1 MAVRRGSAEAKASF
15 KLMDHLILPMILPR
29 LLSRYYLHFF
39 ISHSIPLPSRGSKDI
54 PKLSPED
61 SYFQDPDR
69 LCSSIGGGSINL
81 AADNTAGTREGN
93 DSETDGTVS
102 KCREMAQMILTVSF
116 HRCGNAE
123 NWCHQYCPPQVSNQD
138 CPPQNCLACKQS

>member
-29 LLSRYYLHFF
+29 LLSRYLHFF

-54 PKLSPED
+54 SKLSPED

-81 AADNTAGTREGN
+81 AADNAAGTREGN

-116 HRCGNAE
+116 HRCGKAE
-123 NWCHQYCPPQVSNQD
+123 NWCHQYCPPQVSNQN
-138 CPPQNCLACKQS
+138 CPPQDCLACKQS

>member
-15 KLMDHLILPMILPR
+15 YVIDHLILPR
-29 LLSRYYLHFF
+29 LLSRYLHFF

-54 PKLSPED
+54 SKLSSED

-81 AADNTAGTREGN
+81 AADSSAGTREGN

-116 HRCGNAE
+116 HRCGKAE
-123 NWCHQYCPPQVSNQD
+123 N
-138 CPPQNCLACKQS
+138 